1 MGMGAAAFKPRTVKL
16 AQIKGLD
23 FMNKPLKYTLLG
35 LGGLVAIAVAGA
47 AVFALTFDPNR
58 YKDDIERLAKEK
70 TGRTLGIKG
79 DIKMAF
85 WPSLGADIA
94 GVSLTE
100 KGSDQQFVALD
111 SAHASVKLMPLL
123 RGEYIVDSVKLS
135 GVKARIVKG
144 KDGRYNFSD
153 LMEGGDKKE
162 VQAKKAPEPSGD
174 GQPVVFD
181 ISSVNVEKAS
191 ITYIDQLA
199 GQEYAIEDFTLKTG
213 RIAQDAEGK
222 LELAMVAKRKA
233 PALEVKLS
241 ADGKYQL
248 KGGVLSGDVT
258 AKLDESTIKAKFTA
272 AEPYDFEASIDQL
285 NVDRY
290 LTGDSSP
297 PAAKPAPQEKKP
309 PPAAKQEDSPIDLSP
324 LKGINA
330 RGKLQVGQLQVHG
343 LKLADLNAQIRVEN
357 GRAAIAPHS
366 ANLYEGAV
374 KGEVVAD
381 ANRNQISLK
390 EQLTGIAIGP
400 LLRDLAQ
407 NDKLEGKG
415 DIALDITATGTT
427 VNAMKRSLAGT
438 TKVRLADGAI
448 KGINI
453 AEIIQKGRNL
463 LGSQSAASG
472 QSANDNSRRT
482 DFTELTAS
490 FVIKNGVAHNED
502 LDAKAPLFRLN
513 GKGDINIPAAS
524 LDYVAKA
531 AVVASTKGQGGAERD
546 RLAGLTVPVR
556 LSGPFDDLKYD
567 VDFRAMAG
575 EAAKSEVG
583 EKLKDRIGEKLK
595 DEKVRDKLKGLLG
608 R

>member
-1 MGMGAAAFKPRTVKL
+1 MGTAKRL
-16 AQIKGLD
+16 SSRSSQIKGFD

-35 LGGLVAIAVAGA
+35 LGGLVVIAVAGA

-58 YKDDIERLAKEK
+58 YKADIERLAKEK
-70 TGRTLGIKG
+70 TGRTLAIKG

-85 WPSLGADIA
+85 WPSLGADIG

-100 KGSDQQFVALD
+100 KGSDQQFVSFD
-111 SAHASVKLMPLL
+111 DAHASVKLMPLL
-123 RGEYIVDSVKLS
+123 RGEYIIDSVRLS

-153 LMEGGDKKE
+153 LMEGSEKE
-162 VQAKKAPEPSGD
+162 PQAKKAPQPSQG

-181 ISSVNVEKAS
+181 ISSVSVEKAS
-191 ITYIDQLA
+191 VLYIDQLA
-199 GQEYAIEDFTLKTG
+199 GQEYAIEDFKLKTG

-241 ADGKYQL
+241 AHGKYQL

-272 AEPYDFEASIDQL
+272 AEPYNFEASIDKL
-285 NVDRY
+285 NLDRY
-290 LTGDSSP
+290 LGAPDKPQAASK
-297 PAAKPAPQEKKP
+297 PAAAEQKEKQ
-309 PPAAKQEDSPIDLSP
+309 AARQEDTPVDLSA

-330 RGKLQVGQLQVHG
+330 AGKLQVGELQVHG
-343 LKLADLNAQIRVEN
+343 MKLAEVNAQLKAEN
-357 GRAAIAPHS
+357 GRVAVAPHS
-366 ANLYEGAV
+366 AKLYEGEMA
-374 KGEVVAD
+374 GEVHVD
-381 ANRNQISLK
+381 ANRNQIALK
-390 EQLTGIAIGP
+390 EQLKGIAVGP
-400 LLRDLAQ
+400 LLRDFAEQ
-407 NDKLEGKG
+407 DKLEGKG
-415 DIALDITATGTT
+415 DITLDVTAAGAS

-438 TKVRLADGAI
+438 AKVQLRDGAI
-448 KGINI
+448 KGINL

-463 LGSQSAASG
+463 LGSPSAAAG
-472 QSANDNSRRT
+472 QSANDTSRRT
-482 DFTELTAS
+482 DFSELSAS
-490 FVIKNGVAHNED
+490 FAIKNGVARNED
-502 LDAKAPLFRLN
+502 LDAKAPLFRLG

-531 AVVASTKGQGGAERD
+531 SVVATSKGQGGAERD
-546 RLAGLTVPVR
+546 RLAGLTVPVH

-567 VDFRAMAG
+567 VDYRAMAG
-575 EAAKSEVG
+575 DAVKSEVG
-583 EKLKDRIGEKLK
+583 QKLKDRVGEQLK
-595 DEKVRDKLKGLLG
+595 DEKIRDKLKGLLG